1 MFIIFIILSA
11 TILFP
16 NEELN
21 KKLNHKIEIECPG
34 NIGCDCND
42 SNDCINSNCIRIPK
56 GGYCMPAYNDTLPDF
71 YSLNQFEE
79 LVSLKE
85 IKTDGKY
92 ILLEMGT
99 TWCAPC
105 NVLANWLTWDDNEIE
120 SKRWWRPEYK
130 KVKDLINNNKAMLI
144 TVLYENENRENANY
158 DTVYEWY
165 DNFPDEHTIVLS
177 DNNKELHKW
186 LKPTGIPA
194 ITLLDSNMNVIVYT
208 NRGLNIAFDKLLEL
222 TNEK

>member
-1 MFIIFIILSA
+1 MMKLFLLIIF
-11 TILFP
+11 TFLFS

-21 KKLNHKIEIECPG
+21 KKLNYKIEIECPG
-34 NIGCDCND
+34 NVGCECVNN
-42 SNDCINSNCIRIPK
+42 NDCKNENCIRIPK
-56 GGYCMPAYNDTLPDF
+56 GGYCMPALNDTLPNF

-79 LVSLKE
+79 LVSLKD
-85 IKTDGKY
+85 IKTNGKFV
-92 ILLEMGT
+92 LLEMGT

-105 NVLANWLTWDDNEIE
+105 NVLASWLTWGDNEIE
-120 SKRWWRPEYK
+120 TKRWWRPEYK
-130 KVKDLINNNKAMLI
+130 GIKDLINNDKVILI

-165 DNFPDEHTIVLS
+165 DNFPDEHTIILS

-208 NRGLNIAFDKLLEL
+208 NRGLNVAFDKLLEL
-222 TNEK
+222 VNEE